1 MARDTDVTMMPMRR
15 LGPSGLK
22 VSVLSFGSWVTFK
35 DQMDVG
41 LAAECMAAARE
52 AGVNFF
58 DNAEVY
64 AGGESERVMG
74 EAIGR
79 LGWARH
85 EYVVSSK
92 FFWGM
97 HDGPNSRNTL
107 NRKYLMEAMPASL
120 ERFGLEHLDVVYA
133 HRSDAHTPIGETV
146 RAFSD
151 AIDRGWAHYWG
162 TSEWAADEIREAIA
176 IAERHHLHA
185 PITEQPQYHVLHRTR
200 MEIEYR
206 RLFDDTGYGTTTWS
220 PLAGGLLTGKYLD
233 GVPEGSRAQRGA
245 YFERQLTSGEHDE
258 KVRALQGL
266 ASELDAT
273 LAQFAI
279 AWCAANPD
287 VSTVITGA
295 SRPEQ
300 VVENMGALAVLARI
314 DDAVRSRVDAIVGV
328 PARPN

>member
-1 MARDTDVTMMPMRR
+1 MSKRDDAAAMPMRR
-15 LGPSGLK
+15 LGQSGLK

-35 DQMDVG
+35 DQLDVA

-74 EAIGR
+74 EAIAQ
-79 LGWARH
+79 LGWKRH
-85 EYVVSSK
+85 EYVVTSK
-92 FFWGM
+92 FFWGI
-97 HDGPNSRNTL
+97 HAGPNSRNTL
-107 NRKYLMEAMPASL
+107 NRKYLLEAIPAAL
-120 ERFGLEHLDVVYA
+120 DRFGLEHLDVIYA
-133 HRSDAHTPIGETV
+133 HRPDPQTPIGETV

-151 AIDRGWAHYWG
+151 ALDRGWAHYWG
-162 TSEWAADEIREAIA
+162 TSEWSADEIRTAIA
-176 IAERHHLHA
+176 YADRHHLHV
-185 PITEQPQYHVLHRTR
+185 PITEQPQYHMLHRTR
-200 MEIEYR
+200 MEVEYR

-220 PLAGGLLTGKYLD
+220 PLASGLLTGKYLG

-245 YFERQLTSGEHDE
+245 QFERRLTSGEHDE
-258 KVRALQGL
+258 KILALMAVADG
-266 ASELDAT
+266 LDAS
-273 LAQFAI
+273 LAQLAI

-300 VVENMGALAVLARI
+300 VVENMGALAVLPRLDADVLARI
-314 DDAVRSRVDAIVGV
+314 DEIVGT
-328 PARPN
+328 PSWPS

>member
-1 MARDTDVTMMPMRR
+1 MSDHDPMTMPMRR

-52 AGVNFF
+52 AGVNFY

-74 EAIGR
+74 EAIER

-85 EYVVSSK
+85 EYVVTSK
-92 FFWGM
+92 FFWGIT
-97 HDGPNSRNTL
+97 DGPNTRNTL
-107 NRKYLMEAMPASL
+107 NRKYLLEAIPAAL
-120 ERFGLEHLDVVYA
+120 DRFGLEHLDVVYA
-133 HRSDAHTPIGETV
+133 HRPDPATPIGETV

-162 TSEWAADEIREAIA
+162 TSEWSADEIREALA
-176 IAERHHLHA
+176 VADRHHLHA
-185 PITEQPQYHVLHRTR
+185 PITEQPQYHLLHRTR
-200 MEIEYR
+200 MELEYR
-206 RLFDDTGYGTTTWS
+206 RLFADTGYGTTTWS

-233 GVPEGSRAQRGA
+233 GIPEGSRAQRGA
-245 YFERQLTSGEHDE
+245 FFEKQLTSGEHDA
-258 KVRALQGL
+258 KVRALAEV
-266 ASELDAT
+266 ASDLDVT
-273 LAQFAI
+273 LAQLAI
-279 AWCAANPD
+279 GWCAANPD

-300 VVENMGALAVLARI
+300 VVENMGALAALQRI
-314 DDAVRSRVDAIVGV
+314 DDGVRERIDAIVGG
-328 PARPN
+328 PTRWY

>member
-1 MARDTDVTMMPMRR
+1 MSGDAATTMPMRR

-41 LAAECMAAARE
+41 LAAESMAAARD

-58 DNAEVY
+58 DNAEIY

-74 EAIGR
+74 EAIAR
-79 LGWARH
+79 LGWSRH
-85 EYVVSSK
+85 EYVVTSK
-92 FFWGM
+92 FFWGI
-97 HDGPNSRNTL
+97 HDGPNTRNTL
-107 NRKYLMEAMPASL
+107 NRKYLLEAIPAAL
-120 ERFGLEHLDVVYA
+120 DRFGLEHLDVVYA
-133 HRSDAHTPIGETV
+133 HRPDPHTPIGETV

-162 TSEWAADEIREAIA
+162 TSEWSADEIRAAIA
-176 IAERHHLHA
+176 EAERHHLHA
-185 PITEQPQYHVLHRTR
+185 PITEQPQYHLLHRTR
-200 MEIEYR
+200 MELEYR

-245 YFERQLTSGEHDE
+245 FFEKQLTSGEHDD
-258 KVRALQGL
+258 KVRALM
-266 ASELDAT
+266 AIADELDVT

-279 AWCAANPD
+279 AWCAANPH

-295 SRPEQ
+295 SRPDQ
-300 VVENMGALAVLARI
+300 VVENMGALAAIDRI
-314 DDAVRSRVDAIVGV
+314 DADVRKRVDAVVGG
-328 PARPN
+328 PARWY

>member
-1 MARDTDVTMMPMRR
+1 MSGDAATTMPMRR

-41 LAAECMAAARE
+41 LAAESMAAARD

-58 DNAEVY
+58 DNAEIY

-74 EAIGR
+74 EAIAR
-79 LGWARH
+79 LGWSRH
-85 EYVVSSK
+85 EYVVTSK
-92 FFWGM
+92 FFWGI
-97 HDGPNSRNTL
+97 HDGPNTRNTL
-107 NRKYLMEAMPASL
+107 NRKYLLEAIPAAL
-120 ERFGLEHLDVVYA
+120 DRFGLEHLDVVYA
-133 HRSDAHTPIGETV
+133 HRPDPHTPIGETV

-162 TSEWAADEIREAIA
+162 TSEWSADEIRAAIA
-176 IAERHHLHA
+176 EAERHHLHA
-185 PITEQPQYHVLHRTR
+185 PITEQPQYHLLHRTS
-200 MEIEYR
+200 MELEYR

-245 YFERQLTSGEHDE
+245 FFEKQLTSGEHDD
-258 KVRALQGL
+258 KVRALM
-266 ASELDAT
+266 AIADELDVT

-279 AWCAANPD
+279 AWCAANPH

-295 SRPEQ
+295 SRPDQ
-300 VVENMGALAVLARI
+300 VVENMGALAAIDRI
-314 DDAVRSRVDAIVGV
+314 DADVRKRVDAVVGG
-328 PARPN
+328 PARWY

>member
-1 MARDTDVTMMPMRR
+1 MSEHDATTMPMRR

-58 DNAEVY
+58 DNAEIY

-74 EAIGR
+74 EAIER

-85 EYVVSSK
+85 EYVVTSK
-92 FFWGM
+92 FFWGIL
-97 HDGPNSRNTL
+97 DGPNTRNTL
-107 NRKYLMEAMPASL
+107 NRKYLLEAIPAAL
-120 ERFGLEHLDVVYA
+120 DRFGLEHLDVIYA
-133 HRSDAHTPIGETV
+133 HRPDPSTPIGETV

-162 TSEWAADEIREAIA
+162 TSEWSADEIRAA
-176 IAERHHLHA
+176 IAEADRHHLHA
-185 PITEQPQYHVLHRTR
+185 PITEQPQYHLLHRTR
-200 MEIEYR
+200 MELEYR

-233 GVPEGSRAQRGA
+233 GIPEGSRAQRGRF
-245 YFERQLTSGEHDE
+245 FEQQLASGEHDE
-258 KVRALQGL
+258 KVRALAEVAADL
-266 ASELDAT
+266 EVS
-273 LAQFAI
+273 LAQLAI
-279 AWCAANPD
+279 GWCALNPD

-300 VVENMGALAVLARI
+300 VVENMGALAVLDRVDVEVRARI
-314 DDAVRSRVDAIVGV
+314 DAIVGG
-328 PARPN
+328 PTRWY

>member
-1 MARDTDVTMMPMRR
+1 MAHGDGSVTMPMRR
-15 LGPSGLK
+15 LGRSGLQ

-41 LAAECMAAARE
+41 RSAECMAAARE
-52 AGVNFF
+52 VGVNFF
-58 DNAEVY
+58 DNAESY

-74 EAIGR
+74 EAIAR

-85 EYVVSSK
+85 EYVVTSK
-92 FFWGM
+92 FFWGL

-107 NRKYLMEAMPASL
+107 NRKYLMEAMPAAL

-133 HRSDAHTPIGETV
+133 HRPDPHTPIGETV

-162 TSEWAADEIREAIA
+162 TSEWSADEIRVAIA

-185 PITEQPQYHVLHRTR
+185 PITEQPQYHLLHRTR
-200 MEIEYR
+200 MEVEYR
-206 RLFDDTGYGTTTWS
+206 RLFADTGYGTTTWS

-233 GVPEGSRAQRGA
+233 GVPEGSRAQRGKF
-245 YFERQLTSGEHDE
+245 FERQLTSREHDE
-258 KVRALQGL
+258 KVRALQ
-266 ASELDAT
+266 AIATELDGT

-279 AWCAANPD
+279 AWCAANPT

-300 VVENMGALAVLARI
+300 VVENMGALAVLDRI
-314 DDAVRSRVDAIVGV
+314 DADVRARVDAIVGV
-328 PARPN
+328 PAWPN

>member
-1 MARDTDVTMMPMRR
+1 MGEQDDVRSMPMRR

-22 VSVLSFGSWVTFK
+22 VSLLSFGSWVTFK
-35 DQMDVG
+35 DQMDVS

-58 DNAEVY
+58 DNAEIY

-74 EAIGR
+74 EAFER

-85 EYVVSSK
+85 EYVVTSK
-92 FFWGM
+92 FFWGI
-97 HDGPNSRNTL
+97 HDGPNSRFTL
-107 NRKYLMEAMPASL
+107 NRKYLLEAIPAAL
-120 ERFGLEHLDVVYA
+120 GRIGLEHLDVIYA
-133 HRSDAHTPIGETV
+133 HRPDPATPIGETV

-162 TSEWAADEIREAIA
+162 TSEWSADEIRAA
-176 IAERHHLHA
+176 IAEADRHHLHA
-185 PITEQPQYHVLHRTR
+185 PITEQPQYHLLHRTR
-200 MEIEYR
+200 MEVEYR

-233 GVPEGSRAQRGA
+233 GVPDGSRAKRGSF
-245 YFERQLTSGEHDE
+245 FERQLTSGEHDDA
-258 KVRALQGL
+258 VRALAVL
-266 ASELDAT
+266 AGELDASV
-273 LAQFAI
+273 AQLAI
-279 AWCAANPD
+279 AWCAVNPD

-300 VVENMGALAVLARI
+300 VVENMGALDVLPRLDADVLARI
-314 DDAVRSRVDAIVGV
+314 DAIVGV
-328 PARPN
+328 PSRPS

>member
-1 MARDTDVTMMPMRR
+1 MSKRDDAAAMPMRR
-15 LGPSGLK
+15 LGQSGLK

-35 DQMDVG
+35 DQLDVA

-74 EAIGR
+74 EAIAQ
-79 LGWARH
+79 LGWKRH
-85 EYVVSSK
+85 EYVVTSK
-92 FFWGM
+92 FFWGI
-97 HDGPNSRNTL
+97 HAGPNSRNTL
-107 NRKYLMEAMPASL
+107 NRKYLLEAIPAAL
-120 ERFGLEHLDVVYA
+120 DRFGLEHLDVIYA
-133 HRSDAHTPIGETV
+133 HRPDPQTPIGETV

-151 AIDRGWAHYWG
+151 ALDRGWAHYWG
-162 TSEWAADEIREAIA
+162 TSEWSADEIRTAIA
-176 IAERHHLHA
+176 YADRHHLHV
-185 PITEQPQYHVLHRTR
+185 PITEQPQYHMLHRTR
-200 MEIEYR
+200 MEVEYR

-220 PLAGGLLTGKYLD
+220 PLASGLLTGKYLG

-245 YFERQLTSGEHDE
+245 QFERRLTSGEHDE
-258 KVRALQGL
+258 KIRALMAVADG
-266 ASELDAT
+266 LDAS
-273 LAQFAI
+273 LAQLAI

-300 VVENMGALAVLARI
+300 VVENMGALAVLPRLDADVLARI
-314 DDAVRSRVDAIVGV
+314 DEIVGT
-328 PARPN
+328 PSWPS

>member
-1 MARDTDVTMMPMRR
+1 MSEHDATTMPMRR

-74 EAIGR
+74 EAIER

-85 EYVVSSK
+85 EYVVTSK
-92 FFWGM
+92 FFWGII
-97 HDGPNSRNTL
+97 DGPNTRNTL
-107 NRKYLMEAMPASL
+107 NRKYLLEAIPAAL
-120 ERFGLEHLDVVYA
+120 DRFGLETIDVIYA
-133 HRSDAHTPIGETV
+133 HRPDPSTPIGETV

-151 AIDRGWAHYWG
+151 AIDRGWAYYWG
-162 TSEWAADEIREAIA
+162 TSEWSADEIRAA
-176 IAERHHLHA
+176 IAEADRHHLHA
-185 PITEQPQYHVLHRTR
+185 PITEQPQYHLLHRTR
-200 MEIEYR
+200 MELEYR

-233 GVPEGSRAQRGA
+233 GIPEGSRAQRGRF
-245 YFERQLTSGEHDE
+245 FEKQLTSGEHDD
-258 KVRALQGL
+258 KVRAL
-266 ASELDAT
+266 ADVAADIDVS
-273 LAQFAI
+273 LAQLAI
-279 AWCAANPD
+279 GWCALNPD

-300 VVENMGALAVLARI
+300 VVENMGALAVLDRVDDSVRERI
-314 DDAVRSRVDAIVGV
+314 DAIVGG
-328 PARPN
+328 PTAWY

>member
-1 MARDTDVTMMPMRR
+1 MARDDDATTMPMRR

-58 DNAEVY
+58 DNAEIY

-74 EAIGR
+74 EAIDR

-85 EYVVSSK
+85 EYVVTSK
-92 FFWGM
+92 FFWGL

-107 NRKYLMEAMPASL
+107 NRKYLMEAMPAAL

-133 HRSDAHTPIGETV
+133 HRPDPNTPIGETV

-162 TSEWAADEIREAIA
+162 TSEWSADEIREAIA
-176 IAERHHLHA
+176 VAERHHLHA
-185 PITEQPQYHVLHRTR
+185 PITEQPQYNLLHRAR
-200 MEIEYR
+200 MEVEYR
-206 RLFDDTGYGTTTWS
+206 RLFADTGYGTTTWS

-233 GVPEGSRAQRGA
+233 GVPDGSRAQRGTF
-245 YFERQLTSGEHDE
+245 FERQLTTGEHDE
-258 KVRALQGL
+258 RIRALQ
-266 ASELDAT
+266 AVAAELDGT

-279 AWCAANPD
+279 AWCAANPA

-314 DDAVRSRVDAIVGV
+314 DDTVREKVDAIVGV
-328 PARPN
+328 PSRAS